1 MNLPRHVH
9 GRPSRCYRILEA
21 GGGPSQTG
29 GMGFYREQI
38 LPRVT
43 DRALRGREAARLRAR
58 VTAGLSGEVLEV
70 GFGSGLNM
78 PYYPSAVTRVRAVDP
93 SAVARKLAADRVA
106 ASPVPV
112 EYIGGDA
119 QALPLEDASVDH
131 VVSVL
136 TLCTIRAADRAL
148 AEIRRVLRPAGAF
161 HFMEHGLS
169 PEETVARWQHRL
181 TPLQRRVFGGCHI
194 DRPIGRLVTNAGL
207 ELTRL
212 DNYYLNGPRAFGYM
226 FDGVAVKPAGQ

>member
-1 MNLPRHVH
+1 
-9 GRPSRCYRILEA
+9 
-21 GGGPSQTG
+21 
-29 GMGFYREQI
+29 MGFYGEQI

-43 DRALRGREAARLRAR
+43 DRALRGKEAARLRAR

-78 PYYPSAVTRVRAVDP
+78 PYYPSAVKRVWAVEP
-93 SAVARKLAADRVA
+93 SAVARKLAAGRVA
-106 ASPVPV
+106 PSTVPV
-112 EYIGGDA
+112 EYIGADA
-119 QALPLEDASVDH
+119 QALPLPDARVDH

-136 TLCTIRAADRAL
+136 TLCTIPAADRAL
-148 AEIRRVLRPAGAF
+148 AEIRRVLRPGGAF

-181 TPLQRRVFGGCHI
+181 TPFQRRVFGGCHI
-194 DRPIGRLVTNAGL
+194 DRPIGRLVTDTGL

-212 DNYYLNGPRAFGYM
+212 DTYYLKGPRAFGYM
-226 FDGVAVKPAGQ
+226 FDGVAIKPAGPALDPGAMSESEEYR